1 MAAKARHTLGCPSP
15 QGEST
20 LKGKTL
26 RKPPPAPPLPARPSV
41 WQRSPCTCSPVYP
54 FRAVGGGTRGV
65 GLGGWKGKEGRAKE
79 GVHEGSAPPEA
90 LRRRS
95 GRYRRQGAA
104 TWRSERRRRGFT
116 TTVAPVAAA
125 AVTVLSFSAGQRRRQ
140 LLAPQGYSERRQH
153 LRGRRAGPEGLGG
166 GA

>member
-26 RKPPPAPPLPARPSV
+26 WKPPPAPPLPARPSV

-79 GVHEGSAPPEA
+79 GVHEGSAP
-90 LRRRS
+90 RRLCA
-95 GRYRRQGAA
+95 GAVAA
-104 TWRSERRRRGFT
+104 TAGRG
-116 TTVAPVAAA
+116 
-125 AVTVLSFSAGQRRRQ
+125 
-140 LLAPQGYSERRQH
+140 RQH
-153 LRGRRAGPEGLGG
+153 GG
-166 GA
+166 VSGGVGALQQQWRL